1 MNDSK
6 TYTISK
12 DLYTAIIESVYHK
25 GRCSTNSI
33 KHIYDE
39 KEVLKQAIKVV
50 EDQQYIYEDRLT
62 EEA

>member
-25 GRCSTNSI
+25 GRCSINII

-39 KEVLKQAIKVV
+39 KEVLQKAIKTV
-50 EDQQYIYEDRLT
+50 EDQQYIYENRLT

>member
-25 GRCSTNSI
+25 GRCSINNI